1 MKHSDSSTEMISRDE
16 VLKILE
22 EMKSWIL
29 KSGKLEAF
37 GLLMNMLDSIKTP
50 KITEVRIDGDADR

>member
-1 MKHSDSSTEMISRDE
+1 MKHIDSSTEMISRDE

-37 GLLMNMLDSIKTP
+37 GLLMNMLDRIKRL